1 MMYVSVAGAVV
12 LELLCSVF
20 LLNGLLGRE
29 EKIPR
34 LWAILFVAVASVYIL
49 TVPDSWINGCYL
61 ITVLYVRLG
70 YRVSWKDS
78 LVTTVLS
85 LVLGGVVELVC
96 FFPFVF
102 LLRPDW
108 PDIITN
114 LAAAFFSAVLCYVM
128 AGRIPVW
135 YLKKWCTRKE
145 VWYIIL
151 LLFSLMVMLTA
162 VVNFQMTL
170 ELDLGDY
177 IYVTICLVFL
187 WFLVFRLMKY
197 RYEERIRKK
206 YFDAFR
212 SVIDQIKRRQHKFRN
227 QLDAVYSLHIVYDD
241 YDTLVE
247 EQRKYLGKLADYEMP
262 ADVLI
267 LESPILI
274 AHVYEKITEAQEAG
288 LRIRMKL
295 KCSLADCGIE
305 DIHMVELLGTLLDN
319 AIQDMAASGQ
329 TEYLVFEVEKQDG
342 IMIRVA
348 NPHSPIKNQELQR
361 MFQKGYS
368 TKGEDRGIGLYHV
381 KKLVQKYKIG
391 LMAENK
397 MIGGKNYICFSLMT
411 GKNTPLV

>member
-1 MMYVSVAGAVV
+1 M
-12 LELLCSVF
+12 
-20 LLNGLLGRE
+20 
-29 EKIPR
+29 
-34 LWAILFVAVASVYIL
+34 
-49 TVPDSWINGCYL
+49 
-61 ITVLYVRLG
+61 
-70 YRVSWKDS
+70 
-78 LVTTVLS
+78 
-85 LVLGGVVELVC
+85 
-96 FFPFVF
+96 
-102 LLRPDW
+102 
-108 PDIITN
+108 
-114 LAAAFFSAVLCYVM
+114 
-128 AGRIPVW
+128 
-135 YLKKWCTRKE
+135 
-145 VWYIIL
+145 
-151 LLFSLMVMLTA
+151 
-162 VVNFQMTL
+162 
-170 ELDLGDY
+170 
-177 IYVTICLVFL
+177 
-187 WFLVFRLMKY
+187 
-197 RYEERIRKK
+197 
-206 YFDAFR
+206 
-212 SVIDQIKRRQHKFRN
+212 
-227 QLDAVYSLHIVYDD
+227 
-241 YDTLVE
+241 
-247 EQRKYLGKLADYEMP
+247 
-262 ADVLI
+262 LI

>member
-1 MMYVSVAGAVV
+1 MVYISVAGAVV
-12 LELLCSVF
+12 LELLCSIF
-20 LLNGLLGRE
+20 ILNGLLGRE
-29 EKIPR
+29 EKIPKR
-34 LWAILFVAVASVYIL
+34 WAVLFVAVAAVYIL

-61 ITVLYVRLG
+61 ITVLYVKLG

-85 LVLGGVVELVC
+85 LVMGGIVELVC
-96 FFPFVF
+96 FFPFAF
-102 LLRPDW
+102 LLRFGW
-108 PDIITN
+108 PDSITN
-114 LAAAFFSAVLCYVM
+114 LAAAFFSAVLCYVL
-128 AGRIPVW
+128 AHKAPIW
-135 YLKKWCTRKE
+135 YLGKWCTRKE

-151 LLFSLMVMLTA
+151 LVFSLIVMLTA

-170 ELDLGDY
+170 ELELGDY
-177 IYVTICLVFL
+177 VYVTICLVFI

-227 QLDAVYSLHIVYDD
+227 QLDAVYSLHIVYHD

-267 LESPILI
+267 LENPIMI

-305 DIHMVELLGTLLDN
+305 DIHMVEILGTLFDN
-319 AIQDMAASGQ
+319 AIQDMEASGQ
-329 TEYLVFEVEKQDG
+329 TEYLVFEVEKREG

-348 NPHSPIKNQELQR
+348 NPHSKIRNQELQN

-368 TKGEDRGIGLYHV
+368 TKGEDRGIGLYHA

-391 LMAENK
+391 LMVENK
-397 MIGGKNYICFSLMT
+397 SIMGQNYICFSLMT